1 MIVTLRPSAALCRRL
16 AVPRPDGGRGPQVA
30 GGESLADEDLDHAAE
45 AALGEA
51 DVVVLAARRAGLG
64 HECEPLAADAP
75 GEGPQALG
83 LGAAHMGAVVVEL
96 HVMRR
101 RGGGGHGLGL
111 GPGPAL
117 LAVGEEAL
125 EVGVPRLRQA
135 ERLLGLVGARPG
147 PVGLKTQG
155 VQAAAKRG
163 DLALVVGALH
173 PGAAR
178 HEVVAQGDKG
188 EGVPLRGYVP
198 AVEEPVHLPL
208 QPDGEAAA

>member
-1 MIVTLRPSAALCRRL
+1 MVTLRPSA
-16 AVPRPDGGRGPQVA
+16 DGLPF
-30 GGESLADEDLDHAAE
+30 LADEDLDHAAE

-64 HECEPLAADAP
+64 HEGEPLAADAP

-96 HVMRR
+96 HEMRR
-101 RGGGGHGLGL
+101 RGCGGLGL

-125 EVGVPRLRQA
+125 EVRVPRLRQA
-135 ERLLGLVGARPG
+135 ERLPGLVGARPG

-155 VQAAAKRG
+155 VQAASKRG

-173 PGAAR
+173 PGAAW

-198 AVEEPVHLPL
+198 AVEEPVRLPL

>member
-1 MIVTLRPSAALCRRL
+1 
-16 AVPRPDGGRGPQVA
+16 
-30 GGESLADEDLDHAAE
+30 
-45 AALGEA
+45 
-51 DVVVLAARRAGLG
+51 
-64 HECEPLAADAP
+64 
-75 GEGPQALG
+75 
-83 LGAAHMGAVVVEL
+83 MGAVVVEL
-96 HVMRR
+96 HEMR
-101 RGGGGHGLGL
+101 RGGGGGLGL

-125 EVGVPRLRQA
+125 EVRVPRLRQA

-155 VQAAAKRG
+155 VQSAAKRG

-173 PGAAR
+173 PGAAW

-198 AVEEPVHLPL
+198 AVQEPVHLPL